1 MSALQEHQASAS
13 GLTGD
18 ELLVLLR
25 QCVSRYRVVIAVV
38 FIATLA
44 GAYTS
49 LQLITEQYETK
60 ANLLVKLGRENA
72 EIPTTVLNTGL
83 VAAGVRPE
91 EINSEIQLLHSRP
104 LIEAVVDQLGPQAF
118 AFQPEPP
125 KSFVQLLRYYTKKVL
140 RTGKELYHGTLVLLN
155 LEKKLTARDAA
166 VVLLEDAIVAEPE
179 KGSNVF
185 TVTVRLPSPVLCKQ
199 VAETLL
205 RLYLDKRTQAFHNE
219 QEKNFFAA
227 QMEEN
232 KTHLSDLE
240 RLRDQVR
247 TRWQI
252 SSAVEQRSLLLKQ
265 LAEIKSQIDL
275 NQSDAAMLEK
285 EQELMRTRL
294 GALPEQVT
302 SSQVQSQNPA
312 VHAMKERWATLQ
324 VERAKL
330 DSRYRAESETVKKVQ
345 EEITGL
351 NRMLEKEPP
360 MLPGSIASE
369 ANPVKRSFEQSI
381 EQGEIK
387 IAGLKA
393 KDEQL
398 QVPANTIANKLRA
411 LDAGQ
416 DQLVTVDR
424 EYKIAEEN
432 YLAYAKKAEDARVQ
446 EELDALRLANVV
458 VLSEPTVPILPVYPR
473 KLLIMGIALPM
484 GLFFGL
490 FLALL
495 LEYCNETVRTR
506 QDLAGLE
513 GINYLG
519 VLDLRESTTNGATPE
534 TGYSER
540 AVGHPG

>member
-1 MSALQEHQASAS
+1 MSILQERQASAS

-44 GAYTS
+44 GAYTT

-125 KSFVQLLRYYTKKVL
+125 QSLVQLLRYYTKKIL

-155 LEKKLTARDAA
+155 LEKKLTARDGA

-185 TVTVRLPSPVLCKQ
+185 SVTVRLPSPVLCKQ

-205 RLYLDKRTQAFHNE
+205 RLYLDKRTEAFRNE

-232 KTHLSDLE
+232 KTHLADLE

-324 VERAKL
+324 VEKAKL
-330 DSRYRAESETVKKVQ
+330 DSRYRAESETVKKVE

-351 NRMLEKEPP
+351 DRMLGKEPP

-393 KDEQL
+393 KDDQL

-458 VLSEPTVPILPVYPR
+458 VLSEPTLPILPVYPR
-473 KLLIMGIALPM
+473 KLLIMGIAVPM

-495 LEYCNETVRTR
+495 LEYCNETIRTR
-506 QDLAGLE
+506 RDLAGLE

-519 VLDLRESTTNGATPE
+519 MLDLRESTTNGTTPE
-534 TGYSER
+534 TRYSER